1 MTTTTAMSLFE
12 AIGQAPADPILGLTE
27 AFRADANPGKINLTV
42 GVYQDESGTTPV
54 LACVKE
60 AQRQLLQV
68 ETSKSYKPIT
78 GDPTYG
84 RLVQELMLGGD
95 HEVVTSARCGRLHP
109 SQPP

>member
-60 AQRQLLQV
+60 AR
-68 ETSKSYKPIT
+68 E
-78 GDPTYG
+78 
-84 RLVQELMLGGD
+84 RRR
-95 HEVVTSARCGRLHP
+95 SAPRIP
-109 SQPP
+109 AA